1 VILSLSC
8 SSLSFWLGLRFSYL
22 LLVLRFSLL
31 LDDLLELFL
40 DFWSSS
46 CASCGLGF
54 KLYIFVVNGL
64 IKWEIEKPSDQYLG
78 LICDESLAC

>member
-1 VILSLSC
+1 LVC
-8 SSLSFWLGLRFSYL
+8 RFSYL

-46 CASCGLGF
+46 YASCGLGF